1 MSEND
6 ENKRR
11 KKNWWDEDAFDE
23 FEDVNELFKK
33 LTESFFNLPKLSE
46 MIENILRD
54 FEENREKFMSL
65 KEPLFWGFSITRGPD
80 NKPVIRKLG
89 NIEPGEEKPI
99 VKEEREP
106 LVDIISEGKEI
117 VVIAELP
124 GVEKEQ
130 INLKAT
136 DNYLILN
143 ATAPQ
148 RKYYKK
154 IDFREKIDPSS
165 AKAVYKNG
173 VLEVRLKKLGASNSS
188 SAEIQIQ

>member
-1 MSEND
+1 MSDED
-6 ENKRR
+6 ENKRK
-11 KKNWWDEDAFDE
+11 KKNWWEEDSFDE
-23 FEDVNELFKK
+23 LTDIDELFKK
-33 LTESFFNLPKLSE
+33 LAEGFFNLPKISE
-46 MIENILRD
+46 MIESLIRD
-54 FEENREKFMSL
+54 FEQDKEKFMNL

-89 NIEPGEEKPI
+89 NIEPGEERTI

-124 GVEKEQ
+124 GVEKDQ

-136 DNYLILN
+136 DNYLVLN

-154 IDFREKIDPSS
+154 IEFKEKIDPSS
-165 AKAVYKNG
+165 AKAIYKNG
-173 VLEVRLKKLGASNSS
+173 VLEVRFKKHAAVNSS
-188 SAEIQIQ
+188 GAEIKIQ

>member
-6 ENKRR
+6 EDRR
-11 KKNWWDEDAFDE
+11 KKKRWWEEDSFDE
-23 FEDVNELFKK
+23 FEDVDELFKK
-33 LTESFFNLPKLSE
+33 LAEGFFNLPKLSE
-46 MIENILRD
+46 MIESILKE
-54 FEENREKFMSL
+54 FEQDKEKFMNL

-89 NIEPGEEKPI
+89 NIEPGEEKAI

-106 LVDIISEGKEI
+106 LVDILSEGKEI

-124 GVEKEQ
+124 GVEKDQ

-154 IDFREKIDPSS
+154 IDFKERIDPSS

-173 VLEVRLKKLGASNSS
+173 VLEVRFKKLDASNTSG
-188 SAEIQIQ
+188 AEIKIQ